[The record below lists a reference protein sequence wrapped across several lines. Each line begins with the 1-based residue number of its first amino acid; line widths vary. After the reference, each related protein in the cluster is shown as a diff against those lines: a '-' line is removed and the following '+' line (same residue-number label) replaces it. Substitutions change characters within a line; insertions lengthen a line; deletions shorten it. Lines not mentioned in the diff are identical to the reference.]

1 MALPAKENLCRVGR
15 ADTEGPES
23 GAGENREL
31 TPKPPYA
38 PRHP

>member
-1 MALPAKENLCRVGR
+1 VGR
-15 ADTEGPES
+15 AATVGLES

-31 TPKPPYA
+31 TPVPPYA

>member
-1 MALPAKENLCRVGR
+1 MGR
-15 ADTEGPES
+15 AVTVGPES

-31 TPKPPYA
+31 TPSPPYA